1 MQKKVNMQ
9 LMYNRKMVN
18 MTRKKQREVTKHK
31 IHEKTKEEDTLKYAF
46 DSKSRRVLQIARRS
60 IWKK

>member
-1 MQKKVNMQ
+1 
-9 LMYNRKMVN
+9 MYNRKMVN

-46 DSKSRRVLQIARRS
+46 DSNSRRVLQIARRS